1 MRNTKRC
8 IVYLAIIFAALSFMH
23 NAYAF
28 SGEVTSV
35 YGWRIHPIFG
45 IGKGHEG
52 IDVAVPA
59 GVGVPSLVTGTVVYS
74 GWCGGYGYVISVQDS
89 MGVCWNMGHNSQL
102 LYPVGT
108 HVEQGQVIAISGST
122 GNSTGPHV
130 HVERRLLDVF
140 GDTTDPLDYVAS
152 QWDLSGWDPNNS
164 TGVFGNIVPNIDF
177 DFSNYF
183 APSEELLKVT
193 KKILELLKPA
203 LDFVSENLVELMISL
218 FVIDLAVYLLTGVLG
233 VRPIKDFSELI
244 PKIMRYGF
252 FFWLLQSWHWLVS
265 NMFVPMIENISSTYS
280 GQSFSESS
288 FLQFE
293 AFFTSVTHLIKPFLH
308 INEQFSFLTQL
319 LLMILVP
326 IILTLCL
333 FVTFY
338 MVYKLVVFYIM
349 CVFGAL
355 GIPLM
360 IYSKTEYYGKNLIS
374 AVFTAIFDL
383 IVSAF
388 IYSIVIDTLNGF
400 KPLTADSVA
409 TFVVFVLAFTFLVW
423 MVPILSTRVTKHF
436 NALLNN

>member
-52 IDVAVPA
+52 VDIAVPA
-59 GVGVPSLVTGTVVYS
+59 GVGVPSLATGTVVYS
-74 GWCGGYGYVISVQDS
+74 GWCGGYGYFISVQDS
-89 MGVCWNMGHNSQL
+89 NGVCWNMGHNSQL
-102 LYPVGT
+102 LYSVGD
-108 HVEQGQVIAISGST
+108 HVNQGQVIAISGST

-140 GDTTDPLDYVAS
+140 GDTTDPLDYIAS

-183 APSEELLKVT
+183 APSEELLKAT
-193 KKILELLKPA
+193 KKILESLKPA
-203 LDFVSENLVELMISL
+203 LDFASENLVELMVSL
-218 FVIDLAVYLLTGVLG
+218 FVIDLAVYLLAGVLG
-233 VRPIKDFSELI
+233 VLPIKDFSELI

-265 NMFVPMIENISSTYS
+265 NMFVPMIEDISSTYS
-280 GQSFSESS
+280 GQAFSESS

-293 AFFTSVTHLIKPFLH
+293 AFFISVTHLIKPFLH
-308 INEQFSFLTQL
+308 VNEQFSFLTQL

-326 IILTLCL
+326 VILTLCL

-338 MVYKLVVFYIM
+338 MAYKLVVFYVM

-360 IYSKTEYYGKNLIS
+360 VFSKTEYYGKNLIS

-400 KPLTADSVA
+400 KPLTADSIA

>member
-1 MRNTKRC
+1 MKNKKIYIT
-8 IVYLAIIFAALSFMH
+8 SFVILLLMILLM
-23 NAYAF
+23 NSAYAF

-52 IDVAVPA
+52 VDIAVPT
-59 GVGVPSLVTGTVVYS
+59 GVGVPSLATGTVVYS
-74 GWCGGYGYVISVQDS
+74 GWCGGYGYFISVQDAN
-89 MGVCWNMGHNSQL
+89 GVCWNMGHNSQL

-108 HVEQGQVIAISGST
+108 HVVQGQVIAISGST

-140 GDTTDPLDYVAS
+140 GDTTDPLDYIAS

-183 APSEELLKVT
+183 APSEELLKAT
-193 KKILELLKPA
+193 KKILESLKPA
-203 LDFVSENLVELMISL
+203 LDFASENLVELMISL
-218 FVIDLAVYLLTGVLG
+218 FVIDLAVYLLAGVLG
-233 VRPIKDFSELI
+233 VLPIKDFSELI

-265 NMFVPMIENISSTYS
+265 NMFVPMIEDISSTYS
-280 GQSFSESS
+280 GQAFSESS

-360 IYSKTEYYGKNLIS
+360 I
-374 AVFTAIFDL
+374 
-383 IVSAF
+383 
-388 IYSIVIDTLNGF
+388 
-400 KPLTADSVA
+400 
-409 TFVVFVLAFTFLVW
+409 
-423 MVPILSTRVTKHF
+423 
-436 NALLNN
+436 